1 MRVSP
6 RTGREQSVQRRA
18 AITVNGPESNNGLS
32 VTFAALSVRLW
43 ARVRKTGTCWIW
55 TGARTGSGS
64 VRHGQ
69 IAWQGKPRRVHR
81 LVWELLRGPIP
92 SGQQINHHC
101 DNPICVNPEHLYL
114 GTQAENMRDAA
125 RRTRFTVPR
134 TTTKLSLYDR
144 LTIYKTPAY
153 RGVCVALARRY
164 GVTKA
169 CISVIRRGRFLGS
182 GVWAGVVRIKE
193 SA

>member
-1 MRVSP
+1 
-6 RTGREQSVQRRA
+6 
-18 AITVNGPESNNGLS
+18 
-32 VTFAALSVRLW
+32 
-43 ARVRKTGTCWIW
+43 
-55 TGARTGSGS
+55 
-64 VRHGQ
+64 
-69 IAWQGKPRRVHR
+69 VHR

-125 RRTRFTVPR
+125 RRKRFTVPR
-134 TTTKLSLYDR
+134 TTTKLSLHDR
-144 LTIYKTPAY
+144 MVIYKTPAY